1 MAEIIHLPHDSPA
14 SDIVNAIEEQ
24 GAVIVDE
31 FVTHTWYNKNYK
43 QNITWPSCLLARTL
57 DQISRTTRPECRVRT
72 GSGLPNCRSPRPLAS
87 GSFSPRPEM
96 RRTR

>member
-31 FVTHTWYNKNYK
+31 FVTHTW
-43 QNITWPSCLLARTL
+43 LAEFNESVQTAIEFYTPY
-57 DQISRTTRPECRVRT
+57 DYGEPEAMEFLGHHTVR
-72 GSGLPNCRSPRPLAS
+72 LNAL
-87 GSFSPRPEM
+87 
-96 RRTR
+96 